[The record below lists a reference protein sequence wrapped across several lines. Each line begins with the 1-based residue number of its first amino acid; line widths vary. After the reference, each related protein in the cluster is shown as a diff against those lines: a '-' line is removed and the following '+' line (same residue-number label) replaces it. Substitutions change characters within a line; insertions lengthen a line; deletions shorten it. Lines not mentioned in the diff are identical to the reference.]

1 MHKHGQQLQLQTM
14 RLRSIKELS
23 VPPSSKHQHLV
34 LSSCDLECSTV
45 CISISTATALTSMH
59 INKCRLVVQRQLD
72 VDASKAQLLAAL
84 APLTA
89 LQELSWCG
97 VVIHTTHPASTSSA
111 LQPSTAILQP
121 MQHLTQLQLDIEQET
136 LADGVV
142 QHIGSMTDLQ
152 DLRLGGV
159 KGAPLKLAVKHL
171 TRLTKLRQLGLR
183 GASLESGTPAESA
196 ANAAALLAWLPRL
209 QELSN
214 LQLRAV
220 DNLSAGLLGDEAL
233 YPPAT
238 AYRALTAGS
247 VLRRIDLR
255 GTCLNQDAWQRAF
268 PLVRQHTSST
278 SLRFGEHGLHR
289 TQFYFQ
295 FTVGSC
301 PDLREL
307 QTTGDRIGTSS
318 WQLLQQPTGL
328 TRLTV
333 IEADWD
339 SFAHISQLTQ
349 LESLQLLGLSVRR
362 AQCIHVFL
370 PDLRQLAPLTRLSS
384 MRLEVRDLHRPD
396 MEPAA
401 FEQLCIVFDSVGTAE
416 LWEEH
421 QPGGRCAARG
431 IWGIV
436 SKVGWVCLMW
446 ALLPAAIIC
455 ITPACVTVSLPGCV
469 HRAVAVRILSW
480 WYHWLTV
487 CVVTSRLPA
496 RPCTH

>member
-1 MHKHGQQLQLQTM
+1 MWCCHTYAYH
-14 RLRSIKELS
+14 S
-23 VPPSSKHQHLV
+23 PSQHF
-34 LSSCDLECSTV
+34 
-45 CISISTATALTSMH
+45 
-59 INKCRLVVQRQLD
+59 QR
-72 VDASKAQLLAAL
+72 LAA
-84 APLTA
+84 
-89 LQELSWCG
+89 
-97 VVIHTTHPASTSSA
+97 
-111 LQPSTAILQP
+111 TAILQP

-159 KGAPLKLAVKHL
+159 KGAPLKLAGTHL

-209 QELSN
+209 QELSS

-247 VLRRIDLR
+247 VLRHIDLR

-268 PLVRQHTSST
+268 PLVRKHTSST

-307 QTTGDRIGTSS
+307 QTTGDRIKTCS

-333 IEADWD
+333 IEADWE
-339 SFAHISQLTQ
+339 SFAHTMWLAASWH
-349 LESLQLLGLSVRR
+349 SWRACSCWACLSAAHSAYMCSCQICDSWRR
-362 AQCIHVFL
+362 
-370 PDLRQLAPLTRLSS
+370 
-384 MRLEVRDLHRPD
+384 
-396 MEPAA
+396 
-401 FEQLCIVFDSVGTAE
+401 
-416 LWEEH
+416 
-421 QPGGRCAARG
+421 
-431 IWGIV
+431 
-436 SKVGWVCLMW
+436 
-446 ALLPAAIIC
+446 
-455 ITPACVTVSLPGCV
+455 
-469 HRAVAVRILSW
+469 
-480 WYHWLTV
+480 
-487 CVVTSRLPA
+487 
-496 RPCTH
+496 